1 MIIFVFIT
9 LIFLTF
15 FYFNKNKAEQPIQ
28 KGILLQVTDYQQQY
42 WSIIKKHN
50 MFLQI
55 GEVDNNVQ
63 QDKTDLK
70 KLYQNVENKINQNN
84 KFLSELNNLNN
95 KYNADIKNA
104 QSQIEINIVANEY
117 MENTDKILNNVYQE
131 IKINTDSKD
140 FELLKTSE
148 IKWIKDLEEYQKFIE
163 EQGFGS
169 IIGLL
174 YANATQDIKH
184 FRTLLLIY
192 YLEQN
197 S

>member
-1 MIIFVFIT
+1 MIIFVFII

-28 KGILLQVTDYQQQY
+28 KDILSQVEDYQQQY

>member
-1 MIIFVFIT
+1 
-9 LIFLTF
+9 
-15 FYFNKNKAEQPIQ
+15 
-28 KGILLQVTDYQQQY
+28 
-42 WSIIKKHN
+42 